1 MKKIIRIF
9 KEDLRRLIKSKV
21 AIVILIGI
29 MFIPGIYAWLNID
42 SNWNP
47 YDNTGDLPIAIVNQD
62 DGFTFI
68 DREVNMGDMLVE
80 SLKTNNDMKWV
91 FTNEEEAKEN
101 VDKSKYYGAII
112 IPSDFTSK
120 VATIFDNSDIEKPQ
134 CTFYVNEKKNPIAPI
149 IVSKAA
155 STLQTK
161 LNESF
166 VNAIVYN
173 VMNEAESK
181 DVITKQASTTDDL
194 IVKLNDAKVEIKQ
207 LQAAL
212 NTVVLASNSASNVL
226 SSLKELLP
234 SLQNVSDST
243 LQSISNIKDVVNSF
257 NGLFENVNN
266 NVGLI
271 AEASKEL
278 SDSVN
283 NILDKIDLKQDVTG
297 ELQAIMDILDTL
309 SKTLTEFNKIL
320 ESIDTTIPITGLE
333 NLKNLT
339 NETLQEITKL
349 QESIKSALDKIAA
362 NEEITTEVLNDLKNM
377 ASKIN
382 QNIEKI
388 QKDYENNVKP
398 SLNKAMTDS
407 SKALTSVANVVMS
420 LNTAMN
426 KNDKVLESLIKALD
440 NTEEITKNINI
451 VLQGLITDID
461 TIISEL
467 GGAKE
472 SEIYLRIVNLLK
484 NSPED
489 VADFIST
496 PVEMEE
502 IDIYPIESYGSKMAP
517 FYTVLAC
524 WVGCTLLVSLLKTDV
539 KETKKISNLK
549 LYEEFF
555 GRFMLFGAVAVLQGF
570 IIAIGDIVLGVQI
583 MNYPLFILTCMLSS
597 FVFMLIIYSLVISFG
612 KVGSALAVIIMVFQV
627 AGSGGT
633 FPIELLPRGFQ
644 ILQPY
649 MPFYPAMNA
658 LRETIGGFY
667 EYEYIKNIGILMC
680 HTIIPLILGIALRK
694 PIKKLKDDVNK
705 NLEDTELIV

>member
-9 KEDLRRLIKSKV
+9 KEDMRKLIKSKV
-21 AIVILIGI
+21 AIVIIIGI

-47 YDNTGDLPIAIVNQD
+47 YDNTRDLPIAIVNQD
-62 DGFTFI
+62 EGYTFI

-80 SLKTNNDMKWV
+80 SLKSNNDMKWV
-91 FTNEEEAKEN
+91 FTEEEEAREN

-112 IPSDFTSK
+112 IPPDFTSK
-120 VATIFDNSDIEKPQ
+120 VATIFDDSDIVKPA

-181 DVITKQASTTDDL
+181 DIVTKQASTTEDL
-194 IVKLNDAKVEIKQ
+194 IVKLNDAKLEIKQ

-212 NTVVLASNSASNVL
+212 NTVVLASDSASNVL
-226 SSLKELLP
+226 ASLKELLP
-234 SLQNVSDST
+234 SLQNVSEST
-243 LQSISNIKDVVNSF
+243 LQSISNIRDVVNSF
-257 NGLFENVNN
+257 NNVFENVNN
-266 NVGLI
+266 NIGLI

-283 NILDKIDLKQDVTG
+283 NILDKIDLKQDITG
-297 ELQAIMDILDTL
+297 ELQAMLDILDTL

-320 ESIDTTIPITGLE
+320 NSIDTTIPITGLE
-333 NLKNLT
+333 DLKKLT
-339 NETLQEITKL
+339 SDTLEQITKL
-349 QESIKSALDKIAA
+349 QEAIQSALDKISA
-362 NEEITTEVLNDLKNM
+362 NEEITVEILNNMKDIAAKLNKNLEQ
-377 ASKIN
+377 I
-382 QNIEKI
+382 QN
-388 QKDYENNVKP
+388 DYESKVKP
-398 SLNKAMTDS
+398 SLNKAMADS
-407 SKALTSVANVVMS
+407 SKALTSAANVVMS

-426 KNDKVLESLIKALD
+426 KNDKVLDNLIRALD
-440 NTEEITKNINI
+440 NTQEITKNINI

-461 TIISEL
+461 GIINDL

-496 PVEMEE
+496 PVEMDEV
-502 IDIYPIESYGSKMAP
+502 DIYPIDSYGSKMAP

-555 GRFMLFGAVAVLQGF
+555 GRFMLFGFVAVLQGF
-570 IIAIGDIVLGVQI
+570 IISIGDIVLGVQI

-667 EYEYIKNIGILMC
+667 EYEYIKNVGILMC